1 METDYTHITAIL
13 DRSGSMGSIRHAV
26 INGFNTFLDGQR
38 DKTGRA
44 TMTLVQFDSEDPFE
58 VLYRCKDIKI
68 VPHLSTATYVPRA
81 CTPLLDA
88 MGHGMVELDEY
99 IAGLDEAARPEHVVF
114 VVITDG
120 LENASREYSRAR
132 ISRMIDERKE
142 RGWQFVYLSA
152 DIEAVEEA
160 GSLGFAEDSRMAFD
174 RTEMGVHFALDSL
187 SQRLGR
193 VRDRGAERVEFDD
206 ADRGRQDAERKR
218 REGK

>member
-1 METDYTHITAIL
+1 MEADYTHITAIL
-13 DRSGSMGSIRHAV
+13 DRSGSMSSIRHAV

-44 TMTLVQFDSEDPFE
+44 TITLVQFDSEEPFE
-58 VLYRCKDIKI
+58 VLYRCKDIKTA
-68 VPHLSTATYVPRA
+68 PQLSTATYVPRA

-88 MGHGMVELDEY
+88 MGRGMVELDQY
-99 IAGLDEAARPEHVVF
+99 IGGLDEAARPEHTLF

-120 LENASREYSRAR
+120 LENASREYSHER
-132 ISRMIDERKE
+132 IARMIDDRKAH
-142 RGWQFVYLSA
+142 GWQFVYLSA
-152 DIEAVEEA
+152 DIGAVEEA
-160 GSLGFAEDSRMAFD
+160 GGLGFADDSRMAFD

-193 VRDRGAERVEFDD
+193 VRDRGAKRVEFDD
-206 ADRGRQDAERKR
+206 ADRGRQEAERKR